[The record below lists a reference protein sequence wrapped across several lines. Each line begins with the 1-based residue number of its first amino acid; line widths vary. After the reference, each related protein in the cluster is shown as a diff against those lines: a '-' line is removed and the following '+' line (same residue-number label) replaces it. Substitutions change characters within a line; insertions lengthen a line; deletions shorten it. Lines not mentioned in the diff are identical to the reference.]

1 MLHLIFTAFQVQASA
16 LQTHALLPAAVLN
29 IVATL
34 AAAYVSILE
43 DQRSLR
49 PSDLL
54 TLYFL
59 VSSLCGLPRLRSLW
73 LLPTASVDVCRY
85 LWLSIFIVTVL
96 VLVVE
101 SIPKSRIL
109 KPQYQKTS
117 KEQTCGFLNRSFFIW
132 LLPFLQ
138 KGYSTALRI
147 EDIDEIDTRLQG
159 QECGERLQAA
169 WKSLQQND
177 NQRHGVIK
185 ATIYAYR
192 WAFLSA
198 VPPRLA
204 LSLFNFAQPFLITA
218 TINYIGSSSMPETK
232 LTGQALI
239 GAYIIVYVGLAVRTY
254 LEPLTKSYRTDISK
268 DLKGSILAPDSPPAY
283 HDTSRSYINGIFTNS
298 WHDDNC
304 AQRFRSY
311 YTDGHRCGTDRVE
324 FEEHS

>member
-1 MLHLIFTAFQVQASA
+1 MLHLVFTAFQVQTSA

-34 AAAYVSILE
+34 TAACVSILE

-59 VSSLCGLPRLRSLW
+59 VSRLCTLPRLRSLW

-96 VLVVE
+96 ALVVE
-101 SIPKSRIL
+101 SIPKTKIL
-109 KPQYQKTS
+109 KPQYQKTA

-138 KGYSTALRI
+138 KGFSNVLRI
-147 EDIDEIDTRLQG
+147 EDIEEIDTRLKG
-159 QECGERLQAA
+159 QECDENLQAA
-169 WKSLQQND
+169 WKPLKQNG
-177 NQRHGVIK
+177 NQRHQLIK

-218 TINYIGSSSMPETK
+218 TINYIGSPSTPETK

-239 GAYIIVYVGLAVRTY
+239 GAYIVVYVGLAVRIY
-254 LEPLTKSYRTDISK
+254 S
-268 DLKGSILAPDSPPAY
+268 
-283 HDTSRSYINGIFTNS
+283 
-298 WHDDNC
+298 
-304 AQRFRSY
+304 
-311 YTDGHRCGTDRVE
+311 
-324 FEEHS
+324 